1 VISYILFDL
10 DDTLYPRHAG
20 VMDQI
25 RDRMLVYLQARLNLS
40 PGEADALRRRYFQTY
55 GTTMRGLQ
63 INYQIDTEEYLAY
76 VHDIPLHHY
85 LTANTRLDSVLAS
98 IAETKVIFTN
108 SSREHAT
115 RVLDLLGIRHHF
127 DRIIDVRD
135 VGYESKPQPAAYQQA
150 CRLLGALPEECVMV
164 DDNTRN
170 LQPAKALGMTTVLVL
185 DGNDP
190 IAGHADPTA
199 DHVISA
205 IEEIAKVMDDIHE
218 QSRISGSG
226 S

>member
-1 VISYILFDL
+1 MIRYILFDL

-25 RDRMLVYLQARLNLS
+25 RDRMLVYLRSRLDLS
-40 PGEADALRRRYFQTY
+40 PDEADALRRHYFQTY

-63 INYQIDTEEYLAY
+63 INYQINTEEYLHY
-76 VHDIPLHHY
+76 VHNIPLHNF
-85 LTANTRLDSVLAS
+85 LTANARLDSVLAS
-98 IAETKVIFTN
+98 IAETKVVFTN

-115 RVLDLLGIRHHF
+115 KVLNLLGITHHF

-135 VGYESKPQPAAYQQA
+135 VGYESKPQPAAYRLA
-150 CRLLGALPEECVMV
+150 CDLLAAPPGECVMV

-170 LQPAKALGMTTVLVL
+170 LEPAKALGMTTVLVL

-190 IAGHADPTA
+190 SPESAGLTA
-199 DHVISA
+199 DHVISS
-205 IEEIAKVMDDIHE
+205 IEEIGNVMDKIHE
-218 QSRISGSG
+218 QNRVAGTG
-226 S
+226 D

>member
-1 VISYILFDL
+1 MICCILFDL

-25 RDRMLVYLQARLNLS
+25 RDRMLYYLRSRLGLS
-40 PGEADALRRRYFQTY
+40 PDEADALRRHYFQTY

-63 INYQIDTEEYLAY
+63 INYQIDTEEYLDY
-76 VHDIPLHHY
+76 VHNIPLQEY
-85 LTANTRLDSVLAS
+85 LTTNVRLDAVLAS
-98 IAETKVIFTN
+98 IPETKVVFTN

-115 RVLDLLGIRHHF
+115 RVLDRLGIGRHF

-135 VGYESKPQPAAYQQA
+135 VGYESKPQPAAYQLA
-150 CRLLGALPEECVMV
+150 CDLLGVLPEECVMV

-170 LQPAKALGMTTVLVL
+170 LLPAKALGMTTVLVL
-185 DGNDP
+185 DGDHP
-190 IAGHADPTA
+190 SAESADGSA
-199 DHVISA
+199 DHIISC
-205 IEEIAKVMDDIHE
+205 IEEIGKVMDYIHE
-218 QSRISGSG
+218 QSPIPGSG

>member
-1 VISYILFDL
+1 MISYILFDL

-25 RDRMLVYLQARLNLS
+25 RDRMLIYLRSRLNLS
-40 PGEADALRRRYFQTY
+40 PDEADALRRHYFQTY

-63 INYQIDTEEYLAY
+63 INYQIDTEEYLDY
-76 VHDIPLHHY
+76 VHNIPLHNY
-85 LTANTRLDSVLAS
+85 LTANARLDSVLACIS
-98 IAETKVIFTN
+98 ETKVVFTN
-108 SSREHAT
+108 SSREHAAK
-115 RVLDLLGIRHHF
+115 VLDLLGIRHHF

-135 VGYESKPQPAAYQQA
+135 VGYESKPHPAAYLLA
-150 CRLLGALPEECVMV
+150 CELLGALPEECVMV

-170 LQPAKALGMTTVLVL
+170 LHPAKALGMTTVLVL

-190 IAGHADPTA
+190 TPESVDGDA
-199 DHVISA
+199 DHIISC
-205 IEEIAKVMDDIHE
+205 IEEIGKVMEDIHE
-218 QSRISGSG
+218 QSLVPGSG